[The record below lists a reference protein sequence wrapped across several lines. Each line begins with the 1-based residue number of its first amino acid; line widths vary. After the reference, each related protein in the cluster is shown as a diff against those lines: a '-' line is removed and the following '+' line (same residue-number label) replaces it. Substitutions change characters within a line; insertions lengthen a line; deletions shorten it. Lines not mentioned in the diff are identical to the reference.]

1 MRSAARKFFDFD
13 KKATLKAALPPLSY

>member
-13 KKATLKAALPPLSY
+13 KKATLKAASPPLSY